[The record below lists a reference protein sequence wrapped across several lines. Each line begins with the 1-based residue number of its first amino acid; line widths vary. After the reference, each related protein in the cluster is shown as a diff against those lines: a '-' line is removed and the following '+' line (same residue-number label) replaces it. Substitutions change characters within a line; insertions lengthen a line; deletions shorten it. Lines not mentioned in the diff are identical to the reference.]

1 MSIEMRVYEINM
13 INMKMYESLYKYKL
27 DMKVDI
33 LKSDL
38 LK

>member
-13 INMKMYESLYKYKL
+13 KIYESLYKYEL

-33 LKSDL
+33 L
-38 LK
+38 